1 MSQTEVANEIL
12 PVNVTQ
18 EMEQSYLDYA
28 MSVIVSR
35 ALPDARDGLKPVQR
49 RILYS
54 MHEGGNNWNRPFKK
68 SARVVGDVIGKYHPH
83 GDSSIYG
90 AMVRLVQDF
99 SMRYPLIEGQ
109 GNFGSIDADNP
120 AAMRYTEVRMQR
132 MANEMLSEL
141 EKETVDFVPNYD
153 NSEKE
158 PTVLPSKIPQ
168 LLINGSSGIA
178 VGMATSIPP
187 HNLSEVI
194 SGAIATLDNEAITFE
209 ELFELI
215 PAPDFPTGASIR
227 GLSGVWQGYRTGR
240 GSVKLRAKSHFED
253 IKGSNGRR
261 AIVFDEIPYMVVK
274 ALTVEKIDYLRRSK
288 TIEGISAVRDES
300 DKAGIR
306 IVVELT
312 RDASEEIVLN
322 QLYKDTALQTSFQ
335 INMIALVD
343 GYPKRLNLKDFLLEF
358 LKHRRE
364 VVYRRTVFELKK
376 ARARVHLLEGQA
388 IALSNVDEIV
398 DLIKKSDSREQ
409 AKKGLLARAWRSTL
423 VEEMLKRVDMPLI
436 DDEGEIPE
444 VRLKDDG
451 YHLSER
457 QADAILDMKLD
468 RLTALERDNIF
479 QEYKKLTAEIAEL
492 LAILADKERIRAIV
506 RQELLDIR
514 SAYGDARKSEIEED
528 EGDITDESL
537 VVPEDMMVT
546 LTHAGYIKTQSLN
559 AYEAQKRGGR
569 GKKTA
574 QIHAEDYVKTLF
586 VANRLDNL
594 LCFTSLGNCYKV
606 KVYRLPEGERG
617 SRGRPIA
624 NYMELKDGEK
634 VNAILPVK
642 DFNQAGY
649 VVLTTASGL
658 IKRTSL
664 AAFQH
669 VRKNGV
675 RAINLL
681 PEDRLIGVALTG
693 GHNEIML
700 FSSDG
705 KAARF
710 SENHIRVSGR
720 SAMGVIGMRLK
731 EGSQLVELVVVD
743 PHDEQSYILCV
754 TAKGYGKRS
763 ELNTY
768 RKTNRGA
775 QGVIAIDTGE
785 RNGNLVGAALV
796 NDGDDV
802 MLITSSGLLI
812 RTPVNDIRKTG
823 RTAQG
828 VKLIRLGDNESLASI
843 QKVVEETGENGNK
856 GNFDSEPS
864 LD

>member
-132 MANEMLSEL
+132 MASEMLSEL
-141 EKETVDFVPNYD
+141 EKDTVDFVPNYD

-168 LLINGSSGIA
+168 LLVNGSSGIA

-194 SGAIATLDNEAITFE
+194 DGAVATLDNKAITFE
-209 ELFELI
+209 ELFQLI

-274 ALTVEKIDYLRRSK
+274 AVTVEKIDYLRRSK
-288 TIEGISAVRDES
+288 IIEGISVVRDES

-364 VVYRRTVFELKK
+364 VVYRRTVFELNK

-388 IALSNVDEIV
+388 VALSNVDEIV
-398 DLIKKSDSREQ
+398 DLIKKSASREQ
-409 AKKGLLARAWRSTL
+409 AKQGLLARAWRSVL
-423 VEEMLKRVDMPLI
+423 VEEMLKRVDIPLI
-436 DDEGEIPE
+436 DDEGQTPE
-444 VRLKDDG
+444 VRLKEDG
-451 YHLSER
+451 YHLSDK
-457 QADAILDMKLD
+457 QTDAILDMKLD
-468 RLTALERDNIF
+468 L
-479 QEYKKLTAEIAEL
+479 
-492 LAILADKERIRAIV
+492 
-506 RQELLDIR
+506 
-514 SAYGDARKSEIEED
+514 
-528 EGDITDESL
+528 SL
-537 VVPEDMMVT
+537 
-546 LTHAGYIKTQSLN
+546 
-559 AYEAQKRGGR
+559 
-569 GKKTA
+569 
-574 QIHAEDYVKTLF
+574 IH
-586 VANRLDNL
+586 
-594 LCFTSLGNCYKV
+594 
-606 KVYRLPEGERG
+606 
-617 SRGRPIA
+617 I
-624 NYMELKDGEK
+624 
-634 VNAILPVK
+634 
-642 DFNQAGY
+642 
-649 VVLTTASGL
+649 
-658 IKRTSL
+658 
-664 AAFQH
+664 
-669 VRKNGV
+669 
-675 RAINLL
+675 
-681 PEDRLIGVALTG
+681 
-693 GHNEIML
+693 
-700 FSSDG
+700 
-705 KAARF
+705 
-710 SENHIRVSGR
+710 
-720 SAMGVIGMRLK
+720 
-731 EGSQLVELVVVD
+731 
-743 PHDEQSYILCV
+743 
-754 TAKGYGKRS
+754 
-763 ELNTY
+763 
-768 RKTNRGA
+768 
-775 QGVIAIDTGE
+775 
-785 RNGNLVGAALV
+785 
-796 NDGDDV
+796 
-802 MLITSSGLLI
+802 
-812 RTPVNDIRKTG
+812 
-823 RTAQG
+823 
-828 VKLIRLGDNESLASI
+828 
-843 QKVVEETGENGNK
+843 
-856 GNFDSEPS
+856 
-864 LD
+864 

>member
-132 MANEMLSEL
+132 MASEMLSEL
-141 EKETVDFVPNYD
+141 EKDTVDFVPNYD

-168 LLINGSSGIA
+168 LLVNGSSGIA

-194 SGAIATLDNEAITFE
+194 DGAVATLDNEAITFE
-209 ELFELI
+209 ELFQLI

-274 ALTVEKIDYLRRSK
+274 AVTVEKIDYLRRSK
-288 TIEGISAVRDES
+288 IIEGISVVRDES

-364 VVYRRTVFELKK
+364 VVYRRTVFELNK

-388 IALSNVDEIV
+388 VALSNVDEIV
-398 DLIKKSDSREQ
+398 DLIKKSASREQ
-409 AKKGLLARAWRSTL
+409 AKQGLLARAWRSVL
-423 VEEMLKRVDMPLI
+423 VEEMLKRVDIPLI
-436 DDEGEIPE
+436 DDEGQSPE
-444 VRLKDDG
+444 VRLKEDG
-451 YHLSER
+451 YHLSDK
-457 QADAILDMKLD
+457 QTDAILDMKLD
-468 RLTALERDNIF
+468 RLTALERENIF
-479 QEYKKLTAEIAEL
+479 QEYKKLTDEIAEL
-492 LAILADKERIRAIV
+492 LAILADKERIRSIV

-514 SAYGDARKSEIEED
+514 AAYGDARKSEIEED

-546 LTHAGYIKTQSLN
+546 LTQAGYIKTQGLN

-574 QIHAEDYVKTLF
+574 QIHAGDYVKTLF

-594 LCFTSLGNCYKV
+594 LCFTSLGNCYRV

-624 NYMELKDGEK
+624 NYVELKEGEK
-634 VNAILPVK
+634 VNAILPIK
-642 DFNQAGY
+642 DFNQEGN
-649 VVLTTASGL
+649 VVMTTANGL

-669 VRKNGV
+669 IRKNGV
-675 RAINLL
+675 RAITLL

-693 GHNEIML
+693 GHDEIML
-700 FSSDG
+700 FSSEG

-710 SENHIRVSGR
+710 FENQIRVSGR
-720 SAMGVIGMRLK
+720 SSMGVIGMRLK
-731 EGSQLVELVVVD
+731 EGNQLVELVVVD
-743 PHDEQSYILCV
+743 PQDEQAYILCA

-763 ELNTY
+763 TLNTY

-785 RNGNLVGAALV
+785 RNGHLIGAALV
-796 NDGDDV
+796 GEGDDV
-802 MLITSSGLLI
+802 MLITSNGLLI
-812 RTPVNDIRKTG
+812 RTPVYDIRKTG

-828 VKLIRLGDNESLASI
+828 VKLIRLGINESLASI
-843 QKVVEETGENGNK
+843 QKVVEETEEDGDKNDA
-856 GNFDSEPS
+856 DSVSS